1 LPDVWTW
8 QILLQKNL
16 ALPNEQDWIQGQAS
30 RRNIDSSSLRLDSIV
45 AHPYAATFATESA
58 LLGPR
63 EMSDLSPHKWTKA
76 DIDQAL
82 IHLGN
87 FPTGYAD
94 KIEAGL
100 SVNPAKTAGR
110 PRRTSPGPDR

>member
-1 LPDVWTW
+1 
-8 QILLQKNL
+8 
-16 ALPNEQDWIQGQAS
+16 
-30 RRNIDSSSLRLDSIV
+30 
-45 AHPYAATFATESA
+45 
-58 LLGPR
+58 
-63 EMSDLSPHKWTKA
+63 MSDLSPHKWTKA